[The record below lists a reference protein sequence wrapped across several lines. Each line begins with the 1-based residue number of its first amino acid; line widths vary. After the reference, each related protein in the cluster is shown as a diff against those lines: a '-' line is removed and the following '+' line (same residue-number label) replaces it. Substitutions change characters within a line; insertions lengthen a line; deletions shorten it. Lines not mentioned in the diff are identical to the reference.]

1 MDRAEVIMFLRVLFT
16 TLSCSAPFIAISD
29 NVPHWLSVL
38 GWIYILGML
47 CVGIL
52 TLKADQI
59 ISWCDK
65 QLAKKND
72 KNAP

>member
-1 MDRAEVIMFLRVLFT
+1 MFCRVLFT
-16 TLSCSAPFIAISD
+16 ALSCSALFIAISD
-29 NVPHWLSVL
+29 NVPHWVNVL

-52 TLKADQI
+52 ALKAEQI

-65 QLAKKND
+65 QFAKKR
-72 KNAP
+72 K

>member
-1 MDRAEVIMFLRVLFT
+1 MFLRVLFT
-16 TLSCSAPFIAISD
+16 ALSCSAPFIAISD

-47 CVGIL
+47 CLGIL
-52 TLKADQI
+52 ALKADQI

>member
-1 MDRAEVIMFLRVLFT
+1 MFFRVLFT
-16 TLSCSAPFIAISD
+16 ALSCSAPFIAISD
-29 NVPHWLSVL
+29 NVPHWMSVL

-52 TLKADQI
+52 AFKAEQI